1 MILQRVLD
9 SSDEDN
15 EVANTV
21 QSPEEGQQPELN
33 GEKPSI
39 TMHQAIKK
47 KLFSTEKIQIKKSKL
62 NNIHKTTVKELLR
75 EKRNNFQSG
84 DGSKDGSKE
93 NKKPMRLSSV
103 QDAIDSVLANG
114 VVSRDVMPGDKVQNQ
129 LMDGVLTAQGES
141 RNLQLKTYNKV

>member
-1 MILQRVLD
+1 MLIFQRVLD

-15 EVANTV
+15 EDANMI
-21 QSPEEGQQPELN
+21 QCLEEGQPEQN

-62 NNIHKTTVKELLR
+62 NNIHKTTVNELLR

-103 QDAIDSVLANG
+103 EDAIDSVLANG
-114 VVSRDVMPGDKVQNQ
+114 VVTGVVMPSDKVQNQ
-129 LMDGVLTAQGES
+129 LMDGVLTAQGEP
-141 RNLQLKTYNKV
+141 KYF

>member
-15 EVANTV
+15 EGVNTI
-21 QSPEEGQQPELN
+21 QLPEEGQPEQN

-47 KLFSTEKIQIKKSKL
+47 KLFSTEKIQIKKAKL

-103 QDAIDSVLANG
+103 QDAIDAVLANG
-114 VVSRDVMPGDKVQNQ
+114 VGPRDVMPGDKVENH
-129 LMDGVLTAQGES
+129 LVDGVLTVQGEP
-141 RNLQLKTYNKV
+141 RNFQLKPHNN

>member
-1 MILQRVLD
+1 MTCKNMLIFQRVLD
-9 SSDEDN
+9 SSEDDN
-15 EVANTV
+15 EAATTI
-21 QSPEEGQQPELN
+21 QSLEEGQPEQN

-47 KLFSTEKIQIKKSKL
+47 KLFSPEKIQIKKSKL

-75 EKRNNFQSG
+75 EKRINFQSG

-103 QDAIDSVLANG
+103 EDAIDSVLANG
-114 VVSRDVMPGDKVQNQ
+114 VMSRDVMPSDKVQNQ
-129 LMDGVLTAQGES
+129 LMDGVLTAQGEPE
-141 RNLQLKTYNKV
+141 YF

>member
-1 MILQRVLD
+1 MLIFQRVLD

-15 EVANTV
+15 EDANMI
-21 QSPEEGQQPELN
+21 QSLEEGQPEQN
-33 GEKPSI
+33 GEKPII

-62 NNIHKTTVKELLR
+62 NNIHKTTVNELLR

-103 QDAIDSVLANG
+103 EDAIDSVLANG
-114 VVSRDVMPGDKVQNQ
+114 VVTGVVMPSDKVQNQ
-129 LMDGVLTAQGES
+129 LMDGVLTAQGEP
-141 RNLQLKTYNKV
+141 KYF

>member
-1 MILQRVLD
+1 MLIFQRVLD

-15 EVANTV
+15 EDANMI
-21 QSPEEGQQPELN
+21 QSLEEGQPEQN

-62 NNIHKTTVKELLR
+62 NNIHKTTVNELLR

-103 QDAIDSVLANG
+103 EDAIDSVLANG
-114 VVSRDVMPGDKVQNQ
+114 VVTGVVMPSDKVQNQ
-129 LMDGVLTAQGES
+129 LMDGVLTAQGEP
-141 RNLQLKTYNKV
+141 KYF